1 MTRKSIII
9 VFFLLILI
17 PKIAQANT
25 EKNTNNNK
33 NIPPAPTLILPDAS
47 LKTSKP
53 KPAITGLT
61 ANKTEVYIYIDGI
74 YNGKTNI
81 LTHESGAANF
91 SYLPFLNLKIGKHQI
106 WAVAKDEQGNKSKIS
121 NILTFTIEEHFPA
134 PTLIKIIKNEKR
146 PIVAG
151 LAKNDSLIKVF
162 IDHKLHAQFT
172 VVNHKSGTAN
182 FAYIPSIDLTKG
194 NHLIYTT
201 AINLNGKESP
211 WSNMLS
217 IRIGASNPQISETAA
232 TEDILPNETS
242 ELYYNNIENLIK
254 NTEQELKKASN
265 KTIEN
270 GSHASSSLI
279 NAVIN
284 NRNSKSGIFNENDS
298 EEKSQI
304 QSSIFV
310 IFILIIVGWILWVNK
325 EAINT

>member
-134 PTLIKIIKNEKR
+134 PTLIKIIKN
-146 PIVAG
+146 
-151 LAKNDSLIKVF
+151 
-162 IDHKLHAQFT
+162 
-172 VVNHKSGTAN
+172 
-182 FAYIPSIDLTKG
+182 
-194 NHLIYTT
+194 
-201 AINLNGKESP
+201 
-211 WSNMLS
+211 
-217 IRIGASNPQISETAA
+217 
-232 TEDILPNETS
+232 
-242 ELYYNNIENLIK
+242 
-254 NTEQELKKASN
+254 TEQELKKASN